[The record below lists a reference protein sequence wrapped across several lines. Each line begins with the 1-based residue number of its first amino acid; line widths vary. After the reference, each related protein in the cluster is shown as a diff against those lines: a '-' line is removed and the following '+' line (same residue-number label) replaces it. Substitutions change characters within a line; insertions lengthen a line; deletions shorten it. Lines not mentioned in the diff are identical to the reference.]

1 MNYKLMILTDFVFFV
16 FFELLFAEYWRAI
29 DWLWLFRRR
38 RFELRDGADF
48 RRLNDNDVLAR
59 LRLVDATDEVDN
71 SQWITLVLKR
81 GITFEMS
88 NWVNDDLNNN
98 TVLL

>member
-1 MNYKLMILTDFVFFV
+1 MILTDFVFFV
-16 FFELLFAEYWRAI
+16 FFELLFAENWRAI
-29 DWLWLFRRR
+29 NWLWLFRQR
-38 RFELRDGADF
+38 RFELRDRADF

-81 GITFEMS
+81 GITFEIS
-88 NWVNDDLNNN
+88 NWVNDYLNNN
-98 TVLL
+98 IVSL